1 MQKLTL
7 TLALAALICS
17 VAALLKSNAPPP
29 AVAASRDAWKEE
41 RQYPPLVFTGKAW
54 LDCSIS
60 STENGRQTMN
70 TVSGQGFTFD
80 APMKPIRD
88 GKVQVKTPGMKYSF
102 TSFPTGPVPARFGG
116 IGDGVITAMKTEV
129 EVDVSRFEQP
139 GGPGTNIRFR
149 SSDIRGDSAYVEF
162 TGLFVRTRDRKRF
175 PFRVLFGSV
184 PTGEGSVTPAG
195 PKPEERLMEKRVS
208 LGTESNT
215 ATMTTA
221 LYEAEDD
228 VAALK

>member
-7 TLALAALICS
+7 VFS
-17 VAALLKSNAPPP
+17 VAALTCSLTALLRPNPPRP

-80 APMKPIRD
+80 APMRPIKD
-88 GKVQVKTPGMKYSF
+88 GKVEVRQPGMKYEF
-102 TSFPTGPVPARFGG
+102 NSFPTGPVPARFVGLG
-116 IGDGVITAMKTEV
+116 EGVITELKTEV
-129 EVDVSRFEQP
+129 EVDVTRFVQP
-139 GGPGTNIRFR
+139 DGPGTNIRFN
-149 SSDIRGDSAYVEF
+149 SADIRKDAAYVEF

-195 PKPEERLMEKRVS
+195 PKPVERLMEKRVS
-208 LGTESNT
+208 LGTADRA
-215 ATMTTA
+215 ATVTTA

-228 VAALK
+228 VAPLK